1 MSKQKVI
8 MILGGG
14 IMQLPAIRI
23 ARARGWRVIVAG
35 MQMYPEAA
43 ELADHVEYVDLR
55 SVSRIVRV
63 AQKYRQKYGLDGVFT
78 AGTDFSITVARTAEE
93 MGLPGIPF
101 ETAFAATNKTRMRA
115 VFAEHGL
122 PSPWFCEITSLKDC
136 RKAAAD
142 ISFPVVVKPVDNM
155 GARGVRR
162 VDIKEE
168 LATAVEEAMEH
179 SAAAA
184 VIVEEY
190 LQGDELSLDA
200 VVYNGKITICGVA
213 DRKICFAP
221 YFVEMGHTIPTA
233 INVQL
238 VDQVVTLF
246 KRGIRALGINLGA
259 AKGDIKLTP
268 EGPVIGEI
276 AARLSGGYMSGWTYP
291 YSSGVEVTG
300 AALNI
305 AVGLP
310 PEGLRPLAGRTSA
323 ERAFISIP
331 GVISSI
337 EGVSAAE
344 RVQGIRNIFLRTAPG
359 SKVIFPTNNMEKC
372 GNIISCAAA
381 RSEAV
386 ELAEKASQSIFL
398 RLAPDNRDTESF
410 LFGEEGESAYSI
422 IERENLSIL
431 KALPPVIE
439 PQAEKLFGIAVIS
452 LPALEREKGK
462 DWHELPLFEA
472 LQLALGLSG
481 ACLRKEAAPDKLN
494 LGSLFWRVFQKGGVQ
509 GAVYLIDTI
518 NALKEKPEQLQ
529 KILRI
534 KLSFQP

>member
-1 MSKQKVI
+1 MSKQRVI

-23 ARARGWRVIVAG
+23 ARARGWRVIVAAKEISS
-35 MQMYPEAA
+35 EAA
-43 ELADHVEYVDLR
+43 ELTDHVEYVDLR
-55 SVSRIVRV
+55 STSQIVRV
-63 AQKYRQKYGLDGVFT
+63 ARKYRQKYGLDGVFT
-78 AGTDFSITVARTAEE
+78 AGTDFSTTVARIAEE
-93 MGLPGIPF
+93 MGLPGISF
-101 ETAFAATNKTRMRA
+101 ETAFAATNKGRMRA

-122 PSPWFCEITSLKDC
+122 PSPRFCEITSLKDC
-136 RKAAAD
+136 REAAANL
-142 ISFPVVVKPVDNM
+142 SFPVVVKPVDNM

-168 LATAVEEAMEH
+168 LAAGAEEAMEH
-179 SAAAA
+179 SAAGA

-200 VVYNGKITICGVA
+200 VVYNGKIAVCGIA
-213 DRKICFAP
+213 DRKIRFAP

-233 INVQL
+233 IDEQL
-238 VDQVVTLF
+238 ADQVISLF
-246 KRGIRALGINLGA
+246 KRGIKALGIGLGA

-305 AVGLP
+305 AIGLP
-310 PEGLRPLAGRTSA
+310 PGELRPPAGKTSA

-337 EGVSAAE
+337 EGVSVAE

-359 SKVIFPTNNMEKC
+359 KQVIFPTNNMEKC

-398 RLAPDNRDTESF
+398 RLALNNRDTESF

-422 IERENLSIL
+422 IERENIKAI

-439 PQAEKLFGIAVIS
+439 PQAEKSCGIAVIP

-462 DWHELPLFEA
+462 DWHELPIFEA
-472 LQLALGLSG
+472 FQDALAISG
-481 ACLRKEAAPDKLN
+481 ACLCKEAAPDKLN

-509 GAVYLIDTI
+509 GAVYLFDTI
-518 NALKEKPEQLQ
+518 NNLMDKPEQLR
-529 KILRI
+529 KMVRS
-534 KLSFQP
+534 KLPFQP

>member
-1 MSKQKVI
+1 
-8 MILGGG
+8 
-14 IMQLPAIRI
+14 MQLPAIRI
-23 ARARGWRVIVAG
+23 AKAGGWRVIVAAKE
-35 MQMYPEAA
+35 MCPEAA

-55 SVSRIVRV
+55 SAGRIALV
-63 AQKYRQKYGLDGVFT
+63 ARKYRRKYGLDGVFT
-78 AGTDFSITVARTAEE
+78 AGTDFSITVAQTAEE
-93 MGLPGIPF
+93 LGLPGISF
-101 ETAFAATNKTRMRA
+101 ETAFAATNKARMRA
-115 VFAEHGL
+115 VFAEHRL
-122 PSPWFCEITSLKDC
+122 PGPRFYEITSLKNC
-136 RKAAAD
+136 READ
-142 ISFPVVVKPVDNM
+142 SNLSFPVVVKPVDNM

-162 VDIKEE
+162 VDTKEE

-213 DRKICFAP
+213 DRKIRFSP

-233 INVQL
+233 IDEQL
-238 VDQVVTLF
+238 TDQVINLF

-268 EGPVIGEI
+268 QGPVIGEI

-291 YSSGVEVTG
+291 YSSGVEVTE

-310 PEGLRPLAGRTSA
+310 PGELRPLAGRTAA

-331 GVISSI
+331 GIISSI
-337 EGVSAAE
+337 EGLLAAE
-344 RVQGIRNIFLRTAPG
+344 RVQGIRNIFLSRAPG
-359 SKVIFPTNNMEKC
+359 SKVNFPTNNMEKC

-381 RSEAV
+381 RSKAV
-386 ELAEKASQSIFL
+386 ELAEKASRSIFL
-398 RLAPDNRDTESF
+398 RLAPDNSDTESF

-422 IERENLSIL
+422 TERENISAL
-431 KALPPVIE
+431 KALPPFIE
-439 PQAEKLFGIAVIS
+439 PQTEKSSGIAVIS

-462 DWHELPLFEA
+462 DWHELPIFEA
-472 LQLALGLSG
+472 FQRALALSG

-509 GAVYLIDTI
+509 GAVYLIETI
-518 NALKEKPEQLQ
+518 NALKNKPVQLRN
-529 KILRI
+529 ILRS
-534 KLSFQP
+534 KLPFQS

>member
-14 IMQLPAIRI
+14 IMQLPAIRT
-23 ARARGWRVIVAG
+23 ARVSGWRVIVAAKE
-35 MQMYPEAA
+35 MCPEAA
-43 ELADHVEYVDLR
+43 ELADHLEYVDLR
-55 SVSRIVRV
+55 SLSSIICV
-63 AQKYRQKYGLDGVFT
+63 ARKYRQKYGLDGVFT

-93 MGLPGIPF
+93 MGLPGISF
-101 ETAFAATNKTRMRA
+101 ETAFAATNKAKMRA
-115 VFAEHGL
+115 LFAEHRL
-122 PSPWFCEITSLKDC
+122 PSPRFYAITSLKDC
-136 RKAAAD
+136 REAAANL
-142 ISFPVVVKPVDNM
+142 SFPVVVKPVDNM

-162 VDIKEE
+162 IDIKEE
-168 LATAVEEAMEH
+168 LTTAAEEAMEH
-179 SAAAA
+179 SAAAE

-200 VVYNGKITICGVA
+200 VVYSGKITICGVA
-213 DRKICFAP
+213 DRKIRFAP

-233 INVQL
+233 IDEQL
-238 VDQVVTLF
+238 ADRVVNLF

-259 AKGDIKLTP
+259 AKGDIRLTP

-291 YSSGVEVTG
+291 YSSGVEVTR

-310 PEGLRPLAGRTSA
+310 PGELKPLAGRTSA

-344 RVQGIRNIFLRTAPG
+344 RVQGIKNIFLRTAPG
-359 SKVIFPTNNMEKC
+359 SQVIFPTNNMEKC
-372 GNIISCAAA
+372 GNIISCADT

-410 LFGEEGESAYSI
+410 LFGKKGESAYSI
-422 IERENLSIL
+422 TERENISAL

-439 PQAEKLFGIAVIS
+439 PHAEKSSGIAVIS

-462 DWHELPLFEA
+462 DWHELPIFTAFQRA
-472 LQLALGLSG
+472 LAISG

-509 GAVYLIDTI
+509 GAVYLIETI
-518 NALKEKPEQLQ
+518 NALEDKPEQLR
-529 KILRI
+529 KIVRS
-534 KLSFQP
+534 KLPFQP

>member
-23 ARARGWRVIVAG
+23 AGARGWRVIVAAKE
-35 MQMYPEAA
+35 MSSEAA

-55 SVSRIVRV
+55 NVSRIVRV
-63 AQKYRQKYGLDGVFT
+63 ARKYRQKYGLDGVFT

-101 ETAFAATNKTRMRA
+101 ETAFAATNKARMRA
-115 VFAEHGL
+115 VFAKHRL
-122 PSPWFCEITSLKDC
+122 PSPRFYTITSLKDC
-136 RKAAAD
+136 REAAANL
-142 ISFPVVVKPVDNM
+142 SFPVVVKPVDNM

-168 LATAVEEAMEH
+168 LTAAVEEAMEH
-179 SAAAA
+179 SAAAE

-200 VVYNGKITICGVA
+200 VIYNGKITICGVA
-213 DRKICFAP
+213 DRKIRFAP

-233 INVQL
+233 IYEQL
-238 VDQVVTLF
+238 ADQVVSLF

-268 EGPVIGEI
+268 GGPVIGEI

-310 PEGLRPLAGRTSA
+310 PGELRPLAGRTSV

-337 EGVSAAE
+337 EGLSAAR
-344 RVQGIRNIFLRTAPG
+344 RVLGIRNIFLRTTPG

-372 GNIISCAAA
+372 GNIISCAAT
-381 RSEAV
+381 RSEAI
-386 ELAEKASQSIFL
+386 ELAEKASRSIVL
-398 RLAPDNRDTESF
+398 RLAPDNMDTESF

-422 IERENLSIL
+422 TEKENIRAL

-439 PQAEKLFGIAVIS
+439 PQAAKSSGIAVIS
-452 LPALEREKGK
+452 LPVLEREKGK
-462 DWHELPLFEA
+462 DWHELPIFEA
-472 LQLALGLSG
+472 FQRALAMSG
-481 ACLRKEAAPDKLN
+481 ACLRIEAAPDKLN

-509 GAVYLIDTI
+509 GAVYLIETI
-518 NALKEKPEQLQ
+518 NSLKDKPEQLR
-529 KILRI
+529 KILRS
-534 KLSFQP
+534 KLPF

>member
-1 MSKQKVI
+1 MSRKKVI

-23 ARARGWRVIVAG
+23 ARARGWRVILAAKE
-35 MQMYPEAA
+35 MSPEAA
-43 ELADHVEYVDLR
+43 ELADNVEHVDLR
-55 SVSRIVRV
+55 NVSRIIGAAR
-63 AQKYRQKYGLDGVFT
+63 KFRQKYGLDGVFT
-78 AGTDFSITVARTAEE
+78 AGTDFSTTAAQTAKE

-101 ETAFAATNKTRMRA
+101 ETAFAATNKARMRA
-115 VFAEHGL
+115 VFAAHRL
-122 PSPWFCEITSLKDC
+122 PGPRFYVITSLKDC
-136 RKAAAD
+136 RKIAVNL
-142 ISFPVVVKPVDNM
+142 SFPVVVKPVDNM
-155 GARGVRR
+155 GARGVKR
-162 VDIKEE
+162 VDVKKE
-168 LATAVEEAMEH
+168 LGMAVEKALEH
-179 SAAAA
+179 SADST

-190 LQGDELSLDA
+190 LQGEELSLDA
-200 VVYNGKITICGVA
+200 VVYNGKITVCGIA
-213 DRKICFAP
+213 DRKIRFAP

-233 INVQL
+233 IDNRL
-238 VDQVVTLF
+238 ASQVVKVF
-246 KRGIRALGINLGA
+246 KRGVKALGINLGA

-268 EGPVIGEI
+268 KGPVIGEI

-310 PEGLRPLAGRTSA
+310 PGELKPLAGKTSA

-331 GVISSI
+331 GMISSI
-337 EGVSAAE
+337 NGVSDAE

-359 SKVIFPTNNMEKC
+359 NPVIFPTNNMEKC

-398 RLAPDNRDTESF
+398 RLVPDNRDTESF
-410 LFGEEGESAYSI
+410 LFEKEVEGAYSI
-422 IERENLSIL
+422 TERENVSAL
-431 KALPPVIE
+431 KTFSPVIE
-439 PQAEKLFGIAVIS
+439 PQAEKSSGIAVIP

-462 DWHELPLFEA
+462 DWHELPIFEA
-472 LQLALGLSG
+472 FQRVLAISG
-481 ACLRKEAAPDKLN
+481 VSLLKEAAPAKLT
-494 LGSLFWRVFQKGGVQ
+494 LGSLFWQVFQKGGVQ

-518 NALKEKPEQLQ
+518 NSLKDKPERLR
-529 KILRI
+529 KILRRELPI
-534 KLSFQP
+534 